1 MKYGQKVFSDVANG
15 DNSLQN
21 QLDSIKQQLD
31 QFNIQIESIP
41 NSTLRSSGNWN
52 MKGPAIPFETIY
64 AAKWNDEFQNVI
76 NNCNPD
82 GVGGSSEDV
91 SNMQATLNPFP
102 GSSPYLSNSLRQE
115 LEELRY
121 QLNVIIGKSYWYEL
135 PSKSIE
141 DLQVEIVDNTVD
153 GANLHDHTGIGID
166 GGGALIGTDA
176 YEDGS
181 ITKEKLAFNIT
192 GSVVNSV
199 YIQDSSK
206 FNVSGTNIIPL
217 DDTIPQKTEG
227 LQYMHYAY
235 TPKKINNKLMISFVC
250 GGMST
255 WGGNGD
261 LIIAIFFNSDDNA
274 SASSASFMPPW
285 ESHTEEFSIRH
296 EHTIT
301 SLDVLNIYI
310 RLGTNVEVPTANPF
324 IINNNFNGTQSS
336 SMKIEE
342 VEIDE

>member
-1 MKYGQKVFSDVANG
+1 MKYGQKIFSDVINS
-15 DNSLQN
+15 DNSLRN
-21 QLDSIKQQLD
+21 QLNSIKQQLD
-31 QFNIQIESIP
+31 LFNTQIENIP
-41 NSTLRSSGNWN
+41 NSTLRSSGNWS
-52 MKGPAIPFETIY
+52 MKSPAIPFETIY

-102 GSSPYLSNSLRQE
+102 GGSPYLSNSLRQE

-121 QLNVIIGKSYWYEL
+121 QLNIIIGKSYWYEL

-141 DLQVEIVDNTVD
+141 ELQVEIVDNSVD
-153 GANLHDHTGIGID
+153 GGNLHDHTGVGID

-181 ITKEKLAFNIT
+181 ITKEKLAFIS

-206 FNVSGTNIIPL
+206 FEIFGTNIIPL
-217 DDTIPQKTEG
+217 DDTIPQNTEG

-235 TPKKINNKLMISFVC
+235 TPKRIGNKLIISFVC
-250 GGMST
+250 GGTSH
-255 WGGNGD
+255 WSGQPD
-261 LIIAIFFNSDDNA
+261 LIIAMFFNADTNA
-274 SASSASFMPPW
+274 SASVASFIPPW
-285 ESHTEEFSIRH
+285 ANQTEISSIRH
-296 EHTIT
+296 EYTVT

-310 RLGTNVEVPTANPF
+310 RLGSNLAIPESAPF
-324 IINNNFNGTQSS
+324 ILNDYFNGTQSS
-336 SMKIEE
+336 SMRIEE
-342 VEIDE
+342 IEIDE